1 MALHFGVTGIW
12 KIEFMVSEILD
23 RVRIMSNSRAMYL
36 SPGGLFS
43 SQWKGMARS
52 PAVELC

>member
-12 KIEFMVSEILD
+12 KIGFMVSEILE
-23 RVRIMSNSRAMYL
+23 RVRIMSNSRAIYL
-36 SPGGLFS
+36 SPGALFFLAAE
-43 SQWKGMARS
+43 GAARS